1 MEKIDITI
9 TATLRQKIFYK
20 TLLSFTKNML
30 TDQSR
35 YRIILNV
42 DPIGEDNTQQKIL
55 DVAKGFF
62 KDIIYRFP
70 DKPCFSGAV
79 IWCWEQVTSKYIL
92 NLEDDW
98 RLLVPINI
106 DSMIEIMEKN
116 PKLAS
121 LRLSKNGKPETVPER
136 PEDGFAYYPK
146 LSLNPV
152 LLRGVFVRKVSKL
165 MDPTLN
171 PEKQLR
177 CSKGCERTKYLCEW
191 LHGVYS
197 KEGLDAT
204 VRDIGRSWM
213 DNTKFTKVTGF
224 TNWEIKEN
232 E

>member
-9 TATLRQKIFYK
+9 TSTLRQKVFYK

-30 TDQSR
+30 YDQSR

-62 KDIIYRFP
+62 RDIVYRFP
-70 DKPCFSGAV
+70 DKPCFSEAV
-79 IWCWEQVTSKYIL
+79 IWCWEQVNSKYCFH
-92 NLEDDW
+92 LEDDW

-106 DSMIEIMEKN
+106 DSMIEIMNKN
-116 PKLAS
+116 PKLSS
-121 LRLSKNGKPETVPER
+121 LRLSKTGKPETRSANPET
-136 PEDGFAYYPK
+136 GFVYYPK
-146 LSLNPV
+146 LSLNPT
-152 LLRGVFVRKVSKL
+152 LLRGEFITTVSKL

-177 CSKGCERTKYLCEW
+177 CSKKHKRTKYICEW
-191 LHGVYS
+191 DYGIYT
-197 KEGLDAT
+197 KDGTDAT
-204 VRDIGRSWM
+204 VLDIGRSWM

-224 TNWEIKEN
+224 TNWEIKESG
-232 E
+232 